1 MTVYVKL
8 MSGDTLS
15 FEIFDGYKFR
25 NLRGEFY
32 NRMSEDLSI
41 RELECIVFFENAEE
55 VDLDVLITNEK
66 TYNVLVN
73 NVCVSLFYDQDRNVI
88 RFEHEYE
95 NFPDFTIIKI
105 TESVTKNM
113 VNTYR
118 VLYNELVSGY
128 QGDIDFYNNEI
139 DFDPDIYYD
148 NTLPTFED
156 YVKNKYGDD
165 PEFEDIVKEYI
176 DYSIRKGVKIEEF
189 DYE

>member
-1 MTVYVKL
+1 MTVYVKM

-41 RELECIVFFENAEE
+41 RELECIVFFEDGEE